1 MFCSVSFMARR
12 APPRNPHRRNGG
24 FKTLETPNHARLPDS
39 GFQSLGGTNAGGFEA
54 FPCRH
59 ASSFSRTSGGG
70 GEPPGGSGAGKIGG
84 GPSCEH
90 RVTSGFPASSV
101 VCTMPRSSHQEHARI
116 AARRACLAW
125 VFWSWNQRRAWAQAP
140 QGGTWSRGSPACSR
154 HRGSSGVDQSAGV
167 SPVTFG
173 VVGFGGGG
181 GASASAG
188 SPSEKSWGGFTCACS
203 ASNLLPTST
212 PI

>member
-1 MFCSVSFMARR
+1 MARR
-12 APPRNPHRRNGG
+12 GPSGNPHRRNGG
-24 FKTLETPNHARLPDS
+24 FKALETPNHVRLSDS
-39 GFQSLGGTNAGGFEA
+39 GFQSLGGANAGGFEA

-70 GEPPGGSGAGKIGG
+70 GEPPDGSGAGKTGG

-90 RVTSGFPASSV
+90 RVTSGFPNSSA
-101 VCTMPRSSHQEHARI
+101 VCTMPRSSHHVHAWI
-116 AARRACLAW
+116 AARLACLAW
-125 VFWSWNQRRAWAQAP
+125 VFWSWNQRLAWAQAP
-140 QGGTWSRGSPACSR
+140 HGGTWSRGNPACWR
-154 HRGSSGVDQSAGV
+154 HLGSSGVDQSAGG

-173 VVGFGGGG
+173 VLGFGGGG

-188 SPSEKSWGGFTCACS
+188 SPSEKSRGGFTCACS
-203 ASNLLPTST
+203 ASNLLGTST

>member
-1 MFCSVSFMARR
+1 MARR
-12 APPRNPHRRNGG
+12 EPPYGPHRQNGG
-24 FKTLETPNHARLPDS
+24 FKALKMPNHVRLPAN
-39 GFQSLGGTNAGGFEA
+39 GFQSLGGTNEGGFGA
-54 FPCRH
+54 FPRRH

-70 GEPPGGSGAGKIGG
+70 GDPPGGSGAGKTGG

-90 RVTSGFPASSV
+90 RVTSGFPNSSV
-101 VCTMPRSSHQEHARI
+101 VCTMPRSSHHVHAWI

-125 VFWSWNQRRAWAQAP
+125 VFWSWNQRLEAAQAP
-140 QGGTWSRGSPACSR
+140 HGGTWSRGNPACWR
-154 HRGSSGVDQSAGV
+154 HRGSSRVDQSAGV
-167 SPVTFG
+167 SPVTVG
-173 VVGFGGGG
+173 VLGFGGGG

-203 ASNLLPTST
+203 ASNLLDTST